1 MFIIQI
7 LTNIILF
14 LIGAFGIILN
24 RRNIIIVLMC
34 IEIILL
40 SVNLNFI
47 VFSIYLDDFLGQ
59 IFSLFVLTVAAAESA
74 IGLAILILYF
84 RVLGNISISEIATLK
99 G

>member
-1 MFIIQI
+1 MFLVQI
-7 LTNIILF
+7 LTNILLF
-14 LIGAFGIILN
+14 LSGIFGILLN
-24 RRNIIIVLMC
+24 RRNILIVLMC

-47 VFSIYLDDFLGQ
+47 AFSIYLDDFLGQ

-74 IGLAILILYF
+74 IGLAILILYY
-84 RVLGNISISEIATLK
+84 RIRGNISISEIATLK